1 MIHDETT
8 RAAATATAEAIDIA
22 PEAIDIAPEAIDVEA
37 TETQTTEGTGKRG
50 ILRRRQGRDEPVKP
64 RHFPCFDGLR
74 AIAAVSVV
82 AVHTAFVSGFTTSSP
97 EGIYTGRLEIGV
109 TVFFLISG
117 FLLYR
122 PFAASH
128 IAGRAAPATGRFWVR
143 RFLRI
148 VPAYWLAFTVISFV
162 MKGDVHL
169 LHGWRDDL
177 IYYGFAQIY
186 FPKVVLTGV
195 SQAWSLNTE
204 ISFYIFLPLYA
215 AVVALRRSRRS
226 DRHQL
231 LYELV
236 GVAILI
242 GISLGFRTFAFHQ
255 HTHAAKRMASAAN
268 SRRLPR

>member
-1 MIHDETT
+1 MTTEAAETVE
-8 RAAATATAEAIDIA
+8 AEA
-22 PEAIDIAPEAIDVEA
+22 EALDIAPEAIDVSAPEVG
-37 TETQTTEGTGKRG
+37 EKRG
-50 ILRRRQGRDEPVKP
+50 ILRRRPGRDEPVKP

-74 AIAAVSVV
+74 AIAAITVV

-97 EGIYTGRLEIGV
+97 EGIYTARLEIGV

-128 IAGRAAPATGRFWVR
+128 IAGRAAPATGHFWVR

-148 VPAYWLAFTVISFV
+148 VPAYWLAFTVVSYV

-169 LHGWRDDL
+169 LHGWSNDL

-195 SQAWSLNTE
+195 SQAWSLE
-204 ISFYIFLPLYA
+204 H
-215 AVVALRRSRRS
+215 R
-226 DRHQL
+226 DQL
-231 LYELV
+231 L
-236 GVAILI
+236 
-242 GISLGFRTFAFHQ
+242 H
-255 HTHAAKRMASAAN
+255 
-268 SRRLPR
+268 LPPAVRGGGGPAP